1 MSKNVLFIHLDTV
14 IPEYVSSYEGYYVQD
29 SLNDLYL
36 GTSDGW
42 KKLNNDAIT
51 TQTVSSATEGSTGL
65 ATAYD
70 VKSYVDSKLTST
82 DSYRFTLDDNGEL
95 SCIKNNT
102 DEGLQLN
109 EDGSLE
115 LI

>member
-42 KKLNNDAIT
+42 KKLNNDTID
-51 TQTVSSATEGSTGL
+51 TQDVSSATEDSTGL
-65 ATAYD
+65 AKAYD

-82 DSYRFTLDDNGEL
+82 DSYSFVLDDNGEL
-95 SCIKNNT
+95 SCVKNNT
-102 DEGLQLN
+102 GEGFQLN
-109 EDGSLE
+109 SDGSLE